1 MRLLPLAALFGCS
14 GIDTLFP
21 VVGAVEVL
29 KMASFAPVVGVAG
42 YSPAPVVGVVLLR
55 WSECVSRFSGGLR
68 RAVGGN
74 LHFPHA
80 P

>member
-1 MRLLPLAALFGCS
+1 MRLLPLTALPGGS
-14 GIDTLFP
+14 GSNTLFP
-21 VVGAVEVL
+21 VVGVAEVL

-42 YSPAPVVGVVLLR
+42 YSSAPVVGVVLLR

-74 LHFPHA
+74 LQFPHA